1 MTTYTIDVSRE
12 GRRWVLD
19 VRNLD
24 IAGQT
29 RALRDA
35 ADIGRGIVAA
45 YLDIPEDDVKVD
57 VKVHV
62 PEAVSAQLVDAEK
75 DEELGRAELASAA
88 QKRRAAIRDLRAM
101 GISQRDVA
109 EALGMSPQRVSQL
122 VKSSA

>member
-12 GRRWVLD
+12 GRWWVLD